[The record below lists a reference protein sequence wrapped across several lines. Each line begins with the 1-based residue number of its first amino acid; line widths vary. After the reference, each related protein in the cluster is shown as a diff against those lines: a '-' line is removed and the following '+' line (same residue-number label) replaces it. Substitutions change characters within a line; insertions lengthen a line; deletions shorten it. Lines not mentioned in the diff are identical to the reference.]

1 MSIQQEELNS
11 LQEEILPQRRESS
24 TQENINVKPKVK
36 ETKQS
41 CMKEWTL
48 STSAKATA
56 DGRKRK
62 AEVLDEGSKR
72 EIEEEFFKGDIFIL
86 SSAADTT
93 FGCLTFTTM
102 GPRRSGYGRLRESGG
117 KVTSGMTQTEG
128 DPPSSNNTQTMS
140 YFLTYPDCPLTC

>member
-1 MSIQQEELNS
+1 MEKLIGWREFSINLEEISSPQVDLSS
-11 LQEEILPQRRESS
+11 LQEEIQPQRRESS

-62 AEVLDEGSKR
+62 AEVLAEGSKNKFVFNKR
-72 EIEEEFFKGDIFIL
+72 
-86 SSAADTT
+86 
-93 FGCLTFTTM
+93 
-102 GPRRSGYGRLRESGG
+102 G
-117 KVTSGMTQTEG
+117 KLKDDER
-128 DPPSSNNTQTMS
+128 
-140 YFLTYPDCPLTC
+140 